1 LEVVKARLGLI
12 SPFHHLVL
20 DPDQVYSGSE
30 SLEALTAAVDQAE
43 HVFSELVTF
52 HSGQAKHDN
61 TPNEALQAT
70 KKG

>member
-1 LEVVKARLGLI
+1 
-12 SPFHHLVL
+12 LVL

-30 SLEALTAAVDQAE
+30 SLKALTAAVDQAE

-52 HSGQAKHDN
+52 YSGHAKHDN

-70 KKG
+70 NEG